1 MMKKIKVYLDM
12 DGVLVDFD
20 EGLARKTTPL
30 LNRVHAE
37 LARAEERLRE
47 KLPSEIEHFEHKNS
61 GTIEK
66 DQMLNRFVRSLKGS
80 PLEGGPEAKAYKKL
94 YSTAKGARVQ
104 VYGAPG
110 YYIDLKPMSDMQ
122 ALLAFV
128 RTIDPDPSILT
139 APISGKPEAV
149 EGCCQEKRA
158 WVKAHIPDFTGAVI
172 CDDKKF
178 EYAKPEPNTVKILID
193 DRSKNTVPWQEAGG
207 LAVLHTTAANTIA
220 QLQKLKSKNLLETY
234 VSQMVD
240 LGLALNEETK
250 NKKVSYTGIILSN
263 QSKNLLLSTL
273 PIPEGW
279 ERVAHHMTINMGPFK
294 GPRELLGQTVKLE
307 AVTFA
312 MDDKVLAVGVK
323 SDIPSTNSVSHIT
336 VAINRTKGAKPVMS
350 NALVDWMPLPH
361 TLTLEGTIQE
371 VEQM

>member
-1 MMKKIKVYLDM
+1 MKKIKVYLDM

-20 EGLARKTTPL
+20 EGLTRKTTPL

-37 LARAEERLRE
+37 LARAEERLRD
-47 KLPSEIEHFEHKNS
+47 KFPSEIDHFEHKNS

-66 DQMLNRFVRSLKGS
+66 DQMLIRFVKSLKGS
-80 PLEGGPEAKAYKKL
+80 PLEGQPEAKAYKKL
-94 YSTAKGARVQ
+94 YNTAKGARVQ

-110 YYIDLKPMSDMQ
+110 YYIDLKPMSDMD

-128 RTIDPDPSILT
+128 RTIDPNPSILT

-149 EGCCQEKRA
+149 EGCCQEKRE
-158 WVKAHIPDFTGAVI
+158 WVKAYIPDFTGAVI

-178 EYAKPEPNTVKILID
+178 EYATPEPNTVKILID
-193 DRSKNTVPWQEAGG
+193 DRSKNTVPWTEAGG
-207 LAVLHTTAANTIA
+207 IAVLHTTAANTIA

-234 VSQMVD
+234 VSQITD
-240 LGLALNEETK
+240 LTLRETK
-250 NKKVSYTGIILSN
+250 KHVSYTGIILSN

-294 GPRELLGQTVKLE
+294 GPRELIGRTVKLE

-323 SDIPSTNSVSHIT
+323 TEIPSTNSVAHIT
-336 VAINRTKGAKPVMS
+336 VAVNRANGGKPVMS

-361 TLTLEGTIQE
+361 TLSLEGTIQE

>member
-1 MMKKIKVYLDM
+1 MTKKIKVYLDM

-47 KLPSEIEHFEHKNS
+47 KLPGEIEHFEHKNH

-66 DQMLNRFVRSLKGS
+66 DQMLNRFVRSLKGT
-80 PLEGGPEAKAYKKL
+80 PLEGQPEAKAYKKL

-122 ALLAFV
+122 ELLSFV
-128 RTIDPDPSILT
+128 RTIDPNPSILT
-139 APISGKPEAV
+139 APISGKLEAV
-149 EGCCQEKRA
+149 EGCCQEKRE
-158 WVKAHIPDFTGAVI
+158 WVKLHIPDFTGNVI

-178 EYAKPEPNTVKILID
+178 EYAKAEPNTVKILID
-193 DRSKNTVPWQEAGG
+193 DRSKNTVPWEEAGG
-207 LAVLHTTAANTIA
+207 VAVLHTTAANTIA

-240 LGLALNEETK
+240 LSLALNEETK
-250 NKKVSYTGIILSN
+250 KKVSYTGIILSN

-273 PIPEGW
+273 SIPEGW
-279 ERVAHHMTINMGPFK
+279 ERVVHHMTINMGPFK
-294 GPRELLGQTVKLE
+294 GPRELIGRTVKLE

-312 MDDKVLAVGVK
+312 MNDKVMAVGVK
-323 SDIPSTNSVSHIT
+323 SDIPSTNAVPHIT
-336 VAINRTKGAKPVMS
+336 VAVNRAKGAKPVMS
-350 NALVDWMPLPH
+350 NALVDWKPLTHP
-361 TLTLEGTIQE
+361 LSLEGTIQE